1 MIFRL
6 SQKMAKKIKE
16 SPTGSCPP
24 AANPYT
30 DWSAR
35 LFTADRAQYVILTN
49 TVSLYSIVSH
59 ARGMTDFSRFI
70 DYSLNFMA
78 EYMIA
83 DGFEFQF
90 CRLIAPEAKEVIF
103 SKSTDQRVTGSMS
116 DLVRMAKWVLIE
128 RQVSPFEAS
137 QDINRAPMSY
147 LDYDN
152 PKRAFAKM
160 KLATEP
166 QEVESRE

>member
-30 DWSAR
+30 DWTAH
-35 LFTADRAQYVILTN
+35 LFTAERAQYVILTN
-49 TVSLYSIVSH
+49 TASLYSIVSY
-59 ARGMTDFSRFI
+59 ARGMTDFSRFM

-78 EYMIA
+78 EYMCA
-83 DGFEFQF
+83 DGCEFQF
-90 CRLIAPEAKEVIF
+90 RRLIAPEAKEVIF
-103 SKSTDQRVTGSMS
+103 SKSTDRRVIGSMN
-116 DLVRMAKWVLIE
+116 DLVRISKWYFIE

-137 QDINRAPMSY
+137 QAINEMPMSSIGFK
-147 LDYDN
+147 N
-152 PKRAFAKM
+152 PKEVFMKMELPAKS
-160 KLATEP
+160 E
-166 QEVESRE
+166 EVS